1 LERLGREAATNG
13 GRIGASGYSRSGR
26 CAIAAARL
34 CRRIEARGSRGEVD
48 VYQGIGHGFAF
59 ACRATYH
66 HAAERHWARLL
77 DLFNRSLALH

>member
-1 LERLGREAATNG
+1 
-13 GRIGASGYSRSGR
+13 
-26 CAIAAARL
+26 L